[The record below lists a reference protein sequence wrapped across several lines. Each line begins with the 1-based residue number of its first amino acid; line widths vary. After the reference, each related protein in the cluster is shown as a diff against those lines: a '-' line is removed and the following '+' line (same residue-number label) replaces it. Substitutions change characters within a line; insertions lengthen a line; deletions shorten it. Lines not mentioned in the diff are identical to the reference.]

1 MEATRTRLFILPT
14 DSKKSTMKKILSIAV
29 VLISLSVSAQ
39 GNLQF
44 NQVINYS
51 ISGAWATSEYTVG
64 TITVP
69 SGKVWKIESSS
80 LNNNNALS
88 GLPTQAL
95 GSDGVSSISIGTNT
109 VFGAYNPS
117 NNWLPVWLSAG
128 TYDVVGRTTASGQ
141 NMTISFS
148 AIEFNVVP

>member
-1 MEATRTRLFILPT
+1 
-14 DSKKSTMKKILSIAV
+14 MKK
-29 VLISLSVSAQ
+29 LIITAICFVSLNLSAQ

-51 ISGAWATSEYTVG
+51 ISGPWATSEYTVG

-80 LNNNNALS
+80 LNNINTLS
-88 GLPTQAL
+88 SLPTQAL